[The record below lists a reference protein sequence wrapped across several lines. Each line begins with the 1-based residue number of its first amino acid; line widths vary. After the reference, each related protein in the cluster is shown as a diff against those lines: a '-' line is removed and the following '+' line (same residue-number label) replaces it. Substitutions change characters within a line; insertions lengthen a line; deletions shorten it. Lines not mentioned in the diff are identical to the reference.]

1 MKTYSIGRDP
11 GCDIVINDTTDVI
24 SRRHA
29 ILNISPSGKMTI
41 VDQST
46 NGTYINGI
54 KISSNAPVPVTRKDT
69 ISFAHVAKLDW
80 GQVPSSN
87 KVAKFVI
94 LGTLALVILGCG
106 SYLVITKDT
115 EGDAHRD
122 EAKSQTYINNT
133 ISTNTTEVKCLAE
146 GGEYSITF
154 KCDDNSNVTATSNAN
169 WITSIAINNK
179 EEKVVFNVIATE
191 SEESR
196 SAKLTLTYG
205 KDNSVDI
212 DIIQAGKLIFAL
224 KSPADITLPSNA
236 KKNNEIL
243 YTLKN
248 PIEGAN
254 VKAEVSSENAEWITI
269 SKIEDDKILYSVTK
283 NTSDKKREATLTI
296 TYGYKSHKVTIRQK
310 AGKQTESTKEDKPKE
325 ETQEEESKNLN
336 YIG

>member
-1 MKTYSIGRDP
+1 
-11 GCDIVINDTTDVI
+11 
-24 SRRHA
+24 
-29 ILNISPSGKMTI
+29 MTI

-54 KISSNAPVPVTRKDT
+54 KISPNVPVPVTRKDT

-94 LGTLALVILGCG
+94 LGILALAILGCG
-106 SYLVITKDT
+106 SYFIITNDN
-115 EGDAHRD
+115 EGEVHHNG
-122 EAKSQTYINNT
+122 AKSQTYNNN
-133 ISTNTTEVKCLAE
+133 ILSTNTTEVKCLAE

-154 KCDDNSNVTATSNAN
+154 KCDDISNVTATSNAI
-169 WITSIAINNK
+169 WITAIAINNE
-179 EEKVVFNVIATE
+179 EEKVIFNVSATE

-196 SAKLTLTYG
+196 SAKLTLTCG
-205 KDNSVDI
+205 KDNSIDI
-212 DIIQAGKLIFAL
+212 DIIQAGRLTFAL
-224 KSPADITLPSNA
+224 NSPADITLPSNA

-248 PIEGAN
+248 PIEGEN
-254 VKAEVSSENAEWITI
+254 VKAEVTSENAEWITI
-269 SKIEDDKILYSVTK
+269 SNVEDNKILYSVTK

-296 TYGYKSHKVTIRQK
+296 TYGDKSHKVTIRQK